1 MDVFENPFY
10 VLKATPR
17 DRKARIIELSEDLS
31 LSGDQE
37 VAAAIR
43 NTLTNP
49 RNRLAA
55 EIAWFPGISPKR
67 VEAYINQI
75 ENGDDLS
82 EDTQLTGLC
91 RANLLAA
98 GLKYFDNENSYEFCS
113 YVLKIADTIDEIDP
127 EEVLLAINEDRQASG
142 LPSIADLSAIELELA
157 SRIRHFQRTI
167 TALLDT
173 MPTQEMVESYETL
186 ISIASIDG
194 DYEAP
199 RLINDLIDAYELNVG
214 GTLDEQAEQ
223 IIVLIDTTETA
234 ADQHASEN
242 EIRKRVLDIISAIE
256 RWDFVAQP
264 IQLSRKS
271 KGLDH
276 DVSNRVAFSA
286 RSLAIHLFNEHDY
299 LEDAKLLS
307 GALQKH
313 FAEVLVFSEK
323 IEEDISALDE
333 IDTNRTQRAE
343 KTAKE
348 EAEFA
353 AEITYETTFGLIFKN
368 KFKIS
373 PAGIEYDGSRIALED
388 VVWVRWGAIKNY
400 VNGIPTGT
408 TYQIGYSSS
417 SSSKEIAPDSEAKY
431 NAIIDKLWRSVC
443 VRLLFKMMETWGKG
457 GEIKFGGV
465 EVRDNGIVLTKS
477 RLFKGDEQKFHTW
490 YELSKGSY
498 NGSLTFTGKPDAK
511 FTASLSYKDT
521 PNVHILDFALNKI
534 WKGEA
539 TKLSEIF
546 KK

>member
-17 DRKARIIELSEDLS
+17 DRKARIMELSEDMALI
-31 LSGDQE
+31 GDQE
-37 VAAAIR
+37 IATSIR

-55 EIAWFPGISPKR
+55 EMAWFPGLSPKR
-67 VEAYINQI
+67 V
-75 ENGDDLS
+75 
-82 EDTQLTGLC
+82 DTLLGHIASGADPSKLEGIPPIC
-91 RANLLAA
+91 HANLLAA
-98 GLKYFDNENSYEFCS
+98 GLVNAAKSQKEKLSYYILHLAYKVE
-113 YVLKIADTIDEIDP
+113 EIDP
-127 EEVLLAINEDRQASG
+127 DEVMLAINEDRQASG
-142 LPSIADLSAIELELA
+142 IPSITDIQLIENEIS
-157 SRIRHFQRTI
+157 SRCRHFQRCI
-167 TALLDT
+167 TEQLNNF
-173 MPTQEMVESYETL
+173 PSVEMVGTFETL
-186 ISIASIDG
+186 IAESTIDG
-194 DYEAP
+194 SMEAP

-234 ADQHASEN
+234 ADQHASEK
-242 EIRKRVLDIISAIE
+242 EIRKRVLDIIAAIE
-256 RWDFVAQP
+256 QWDFVAQP

-276 DVSNRVAFSA
+276 DVSNRIAFSA

-307 GALQKH
+307 AALQKH

-333 IDTNRTQRAE
+333 IDTNRSQRAE
-343 KTAKE
+343 QTARE

-368 KFKIS
+368 KFRIS

-388 VVWVRWGAIKNY
+388 VVWVRWGAVKNY

-408 TYQIGYSSS
+408 TYQIGYSSP

-443 VRLLFKMMETWGKG
+443 VRLLFKMMETWSKG

-465 EVRDNGIVLTKS
+465 EVRDNGIMLTKS
-477 RLFKGDEQKFHTW
+477 RFFKGDEQKFHTW